1 MEFTRRNI
9 SEVLADPPEICAAHL
24 PSDNSPILI
33 KRGTRG
39 YVTWRLTTASASTS
53 TTASLTP
60 RWGRCSQVRC
70 SASIVPAQIRVTTRD
85 KPSEPPQ
92 QYLQHLARSN
102 EAHHCKAS
110 VTSINLKRRIWLA
123 DQRTSIRLPSTFV
136 VDRAPKR
143 NLFIIHA
150 LICSS
155 IESQLLNLVARC
167 APDQQQMCKFLI
179 SAVLAAT
186 ISWASP
192 VCLAFAAAAESGP
205 ANFPPGEPGPKPDCW
220 QGSTGNAH
228 CNV

>member
-1 MEFTRRNI
+1 VQN
-9 SEVLADPPEICAAHL
+9 DAH
-24 PSDNSPILI
+24 
-33 KRGTRG
+33 
-39 YVTWRLTTASASTS
+39 
-53 TTASLTP
+53 
-60 RWGRCSQVRC
+60 RC
-70 SASIVPAQIRVTTRD
+70 
-85 KPSEPPQ
+85 E
-92 QYLQHLARSN
+92 
-102 EAHHCKAS
+102 AS
-110 VTSINLKRRIWLA
+110 VTSIDLKRRILLA
-123 DQRTSIRLPSTFV
+123 INALQLGLPSKFV

-186 ISWASP
+186 IAWASP
-192 VCLAFAAAAESGP
+192 VCLTFATAAESGP
-205 ANFPPGEPGPKPDCW
+205 ANFPPGEPGPTPDCW

>member
-1 MEFTRRNI
+1 VGQFE
-9 SEVLADPPEICAAHL
+9 PG
-24 PSDNSPILI
+24 SPISRLGREPDWQAMVI
-33 KRGTRG
+33 DHLKMNAGPATFGAQVQAARGLLGWTRA
-39 YVTWRLTTASASTS
+39 RLSSERGLSAPSLRRIEKGLTGRPYAKTRTAI
-53 TTASLTP
+53 
-60 RWGRCSQVRC
+60 C
-70 SASIVPAQIRVTTRD
+70 SAFEAAGIGVTIADLPT
-85 KPSEPPQ
+85 
-92 QYLQHLARSN
+92 LRSK
-102 EAHHCKAS
+102 KAAA
-110 VTSINLKRRIWLA
+110 A
-123 DQRTSIRLPSTFV
+123 DQRTSIGLPPTFV
-136 VDRAPKR
+136 VDRARKR

>member
-1 MEFTRRNI
+1 MICSKLLTFTFRFDR
-9 SEVLADPPEICAAHL
+9 A
-24 PSDNSPILI
+24 
-33 KRGTRG
+33 
-39 YVTWRLTTASASTS
+39 
-53 TTASLTP
+53 
-60 RWGRCSQVRC
+60 
-70 SASIVPAQIRVTTRD
+70 
-85 KPSEPPQ
+85 
-92 QYLQHLARSN
+92 
-102 EAHHCKAS
+102 
-110 VTSINLKRRIWLA
+110 KRRSPLRSVRDINRSKTEDIA
-123 DQRTSIRLPSTFV
+123 RDQRTSIRLPSTFV

-186 ISWASP
+186 IAWASP
-192 VCLAFAAAAESGP
+192 VCLTFAAAAESGP
-205 ANFPPGEPGPKPDCW
+205 ANFPPGEPGPTPDCW